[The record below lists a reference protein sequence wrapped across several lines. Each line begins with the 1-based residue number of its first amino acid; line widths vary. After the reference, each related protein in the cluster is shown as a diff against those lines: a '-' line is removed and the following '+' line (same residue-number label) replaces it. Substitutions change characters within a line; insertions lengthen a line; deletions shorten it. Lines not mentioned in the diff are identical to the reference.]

1 RALSA
6 PIIFGAM
13 VRRKVSAA
21 ASHPPTR
28 ASPQVTNNARIS
40 PAISPTTMTAAARR
54 MEVACLP
61 SHLWYKVG
69 AGPLLIVRVFPIA
82 AAGSPTGRA
91 PGSASRWSHRSESA
105 YALPDGRQPH
115 FGRPSAVGEIAV
127 FPRGHPLLIEKPD
140 PALRGRPGNLRPL
153 RLLDTAT
160 FNSGSE
166 AQGGGDY
173 GTDKL

>member
-21 ASHPPTR
+21 ASQPPTR

-40 PAISPTTMTAAARR
+40 PAISPATMTAAARR

-69 AGPLLIVRVFPIA
+69 ADPLLIVRVFPIA
-82 AAGSPTGRA
+82 AA
-91 PGSASRWSHRSESA
+91 
-105 YALPDGRQPH
+105 
-115 FGRPSAVGEIAV
+115 
-127 FPRGHPLLIEKPD
+127 
-140 PALRGRPGNLRPL
+140 PARGRDGHGRRRRRLRCLAGEVQDGLDVAGLAVVGVGPL
-153 RLLDTAT
+153 TERHPAGD
-160 FNSGSE
+160 E
-166 AQGGGDY
+166 AGQPVRVGLRQGTGGEFVVAPVGVD
-173 GTDKL
+173 GPEQDRVLQ